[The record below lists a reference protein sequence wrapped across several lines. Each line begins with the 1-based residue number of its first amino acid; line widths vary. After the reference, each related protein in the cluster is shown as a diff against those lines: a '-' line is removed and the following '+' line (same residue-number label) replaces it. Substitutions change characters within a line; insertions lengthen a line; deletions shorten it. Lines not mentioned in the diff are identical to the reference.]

1 MAAELEIL
9 FLRHRLKQRL
19 AVVKNY
25 ETQLDQNAL
34 GREEILRK
42 ALETERLHV
51 RILRRLILTHDAKQK
66 RLQDK
71 LKHIKKSA
79 RDLER
84 LVL

>member
-19 AVVKNY
+19 AVVNNY
-25 ETQLDQNAL
+25 ETQLDQHAL
-34 GREEILRK
+34 GREEILRN

-84 LVL
+84 LVF

>member
-25 ETQLDQNAL
+25 ETQLDQHARRL
-34 GREEILRK
+34 EEILRN

-84 LVL
+84 LVF

>member
-9 FLRHRLKQRL
+9 FLRHILKKRL
-19 AVVKNY
+19 ALVNNY
-25 ETQLDQNAL
+25 ETQLAEPTL
-34 GREEILRK
+34 EREETLRK

-51 RILRRLILTHDAKQK
+51 RILQRLILTHDAKQK

-84 LVL
+84 LVF

>member
-9 FLRHRLKQRL
+9 FLHHRLKQRL
-19 AVVKNY
+19 AVVNNY
-25 ETQLDQNAL
+25 ETQLDQHAL
-34 GREEILRK
+34 GREEILRN

-84 LVL
+84 LVF

>member
-9 FLRHRLKQRL
+9 FLRHILKKRL
-19 AVVKNY
+19 ALVKNY
-25 ETQLDQNAL
+25 ETQLDQHAL

-71 LKHIKKSA
+71 LKHIKKST